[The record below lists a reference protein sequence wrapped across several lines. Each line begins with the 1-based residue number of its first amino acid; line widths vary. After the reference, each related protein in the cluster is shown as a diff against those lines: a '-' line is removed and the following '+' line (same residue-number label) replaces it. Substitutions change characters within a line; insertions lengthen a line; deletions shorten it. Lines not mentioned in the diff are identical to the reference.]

1 MPYTQFMKNKAQIQF
16 VSVCLAGLL
25 AGSAQAAEWQ
35 TLFNGSDLAGW
46 EQVGGTARFEVQG
59 GEIVGYT
66 VPNSPNSFLTTKAHY
81 SDFILE
87 YETRLDAPMNSGV
100 QIRSNIGLKGLAE
113 LRGVIRTLEWQGLPQ

>member
-1 MPYTQFMKNKAQIQF
+1 MKNEAQIQF
-16 VSVCLAGLL
+16 AAICLAGLL

-46 EQVGGTARFEVQG
+46 EQVGGNARYEVHG

-87 YETRLDAPMNSGV
+87 YETRLDAPMNSSV